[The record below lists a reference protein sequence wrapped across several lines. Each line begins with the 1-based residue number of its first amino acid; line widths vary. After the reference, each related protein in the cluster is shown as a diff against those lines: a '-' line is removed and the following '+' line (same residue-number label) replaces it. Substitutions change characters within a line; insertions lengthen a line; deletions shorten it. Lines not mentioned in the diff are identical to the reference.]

1 MLCNEHV
8 SSSIDVLL
16 HSCSDFLII
25 LVLELFTSVGQIS
38 LVAAK
43 SKQIDNLGLGQ
54 VGALRNLDNVVG
66 VRGDLVQM

>member
-1 MLCNEHV
+1 VICTEHV
-8 SSSIDVLL
+8 SSLIDVLL
-16 HSCSDFLII
+16 LSCSDFLIS
-25 LVLELFTSVGQIS
+25 LVPELFASVGQIS